1 MARRRR
7 ARDGQSE
14 RPARRRLPRTLEL
27 LPVWLLLAVALNQIR
42 LAYTEALPSWSGG
55 GFGMFASTDVWGHR
69 HLHVW
74 VMGEGDDRREVD
86 LKSVPGIRELDPEIH
101 VLLGH
106 PTRERMRE
114 LALRIARMPLRDPG
128 PVEGIAIAVFGV
140 DYDPQTLEPSGELV
154 RGIEVRLDD
163 R

>member
-7 ARDGQSE
+7 AKGSHPDP
-14 RPARRRLPRTLEL
+14 PARRTLPRALEL

-55 GFGMFASTDVWGHR
+55 GFGMFASTDVWGRR

-86 LKSVPGIRELDPEIH
+86 LQSVPGVRELDPQIR

-106 PTRERMRE
+106 PTKERLRE

-128 PVEGIAIAVFGV
+128 PIEGIAIAVFAV
-140 DYDPQTLEPSGELV
+140 DYAPDTLEPSGELV